1 MNSQVISNRCLA
13 ESSKAVTAM
22 SSDIL
27 GPSSRALS
35 RKCTIEQLDHALATG
50 GSWQPIS
57 ITSRSRPVAYTISGT
72 LGEVQRRAV
81 QQAQHENITSDVY
94 TPAMLWEWLPP
105 PTQRTCSL
113 PRLTRASLCA
123 SMRRLK
129 LSRVFFIGDSL
140 SHMMATS
147 LYALANHTDD
157 ISWEQR
163 RSGARRIIHC
173 DTDGPLEP
181 FTFQLRA
188 LRDDSLVSTKWFSEF
203 AAGPSTLLVANT
215 GLHHHSL
222 LGLQTSLA
230 GVMSKFEGFN
240 FSNGRQHDRIVFR
253 TSVPGHANCSAYH
266 APVASPFEI
275 TSAYQ
280 WDLVPSYN
288 VAMYAAIANSSRILQ
303 RNGLKNQPDILE
315 VMPMT
320 LLRPDGH
327 RTWIRPADC
336 LHYALPGVPD
346 WWNHALQAKLDCMG
360 LESLDVLQV

>member
-1 MNSQVISNRCLA
+1 
-13 ESSKAVTAM
+13 M
-22 SSDIL
+22 SSQE
-27 GPSSRALS
+27 LS
-35 RKCTIEQLDHALATG
+35 RNCTIDQLDHALATG

-57 ITSRSRPVAYTISGT
+57 STSRSRPAAYTISGS

-81 QQAQHENITSDVY
+81 KQAQHENITSDVY

-105 PTQRTCSL
+105 PTQRTCTLS
-113 PRLTRASLCA
+113 PLTRASLCA
-123 SMRRLK
+123 SMRRLN

-147 LYALANHTDD
+147 LYALTNHTDD

-163 RSGARRIIHC
+163 HSGARRTVHC
-173 DTDGPLEP
+173 DADGPSQP
-181 FTFQLRA
+181 FTFALRA
-188 LRDDSLVSTKWFSEF
+188 LRDDSLVSTKWFSEY
-203 AAGPSTLLVANT
+203 AAGPSTLLLANT
-215 GLHHHSL
+215 GLHHRSL
-222 LGLQTSLA
+222 RGFQTSLA
-230 GVMSKFEGFN
+230 GVMSKLEGFS
-240 FSNGRQHDRIVFR
+240 FSSNARQHDRIVFR

-266 APVASPFEI
+266 APVAHPLEI

-288 VAMYAAIANSSRILQ
+288 VAIYAAIANSSRILQ
-303 RNGLKNQPDILE
+303 RNGLKNQPDILD

-360 LESLDVLQV
+360 LDTESLDSRLSLEREPTSPAHSSLKISYRQVFIE